1 MSGAVEGALLPCPF
15 CGGTDGDLVE
25 TFTRATDTLMI
36 WAVECERCGAERASD
51 ASEHEARE
59 FWNTRTT
66 PPARSYADG
75 VEDAARIVEHGY
87 RCSTCAAIFI
97 DTPSDTLNGGHPDN
111 GCAFPNWYRLTE
123 EEQAEAIRL
132 LSQGGKA

>member
-1 MSGAVEGALLPCPF
+1 MSGAVEGVLLPCPF

-75 VEDAARIVEHGY
+75 VEDAAKVAESRKFGDIAHDAETQAFDAACDEIVGVL
-87 RCSTCAAIFI
+87 R
-97 DTPSDTLNGGHPDN
+97 
-111 GCAFPNWYRLTE
+111 
-123 EEQAEAIRL
+123 RL
-132 LSQGGKA
+132 LQGEKA

>member
-1 MSGAVEGALLPCPF
+1 MSGAVEGVLLPCPF

-51 ASEHEARE
+51 ASEYEARE

-75 VEDAARIVEHGY
+75 VEDAAKAVEALRREVPYEYNKHP
-87 RCSTCAAIFI
+87 CSTTMRRAA
-97 DTPSDTLNGGHPDN
+97 
-111 GCAFPNWYRLTE
+111 A
-123 EEQAEAIRL
+123 AIRL
-132 LSQGGKA
+132 LSQGEKA